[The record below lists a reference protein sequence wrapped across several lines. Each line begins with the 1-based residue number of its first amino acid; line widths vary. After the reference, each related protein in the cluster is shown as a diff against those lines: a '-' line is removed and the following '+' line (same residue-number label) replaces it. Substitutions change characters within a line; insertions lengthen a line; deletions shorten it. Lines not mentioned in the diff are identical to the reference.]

1 MDQNDRTAVKRYRV
15 VDLASLPGVPC
26 PCGTARRA
34 FADAADF
41 PGTIHLT
48 EIKADAA
55 LHYHRRLTETYYI
68 LECAH
73 DAQMQLDDELIPLQ
87 PGRCILI
94 PPGVRHRAIG
104 EMKVLIVVVPKFDPE
119 DEYLKDEENEPRRR
133 GEHREEAE

>member
-1 MDQNDRTAVKRYRV
+1 MPDLEDRDTGKRYQV
-15 VDLASLPGVPC
+15 VDLADLPGVPC

-34 FADAADF
+34 LADTLEF

-48 EIKADAA
+48 EIKIDAA

-68 LECAH
+68 LECGP
-73 DAQMQLDDELIPLQ
+73 DARMQLDDDVIPLR

-104 EMKVLIVVVPKFDPE
+104 EMKVLIIVLPKFDAE
-119 DEYLKDEENEPRRR
+119 DEFLD
-133 GEHREEAE
+133 